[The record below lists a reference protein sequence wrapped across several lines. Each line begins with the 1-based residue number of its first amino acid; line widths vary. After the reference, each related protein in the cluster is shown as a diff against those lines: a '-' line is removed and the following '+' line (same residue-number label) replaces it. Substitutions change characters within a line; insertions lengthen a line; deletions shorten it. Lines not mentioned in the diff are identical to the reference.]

1 MESASAVTLPAH
13 AIGRTPSNRITDSPR
28 LCGTRSARYANASG
42 MSDGAPTAASAC
54 VERRVI
60 SRDKAAVSSR
70 FALATSAVRS
80 FSFGANGARGPGRT
94 GVLTHIAIRK
104 SGIAEN
110 ARIARR
116 LTASLLTLRL
126 PADAMTLPSPLPMS
140 GPLRVKELNPAQIS
154 AVLGNDP
161 RLIIPIGTCEQHGPH
176 LPLGCDTIIV
186 ERMSDD
192 LSAEYGVLRAP
203 TVEYGVNV
211 DTERGFTGNASLRKK
226 TLHRLLND
234 LIDSWE
240 ATGVREFILL
250 TAHGHDPH
258 QEALATVI
266 STAAR
271 VRVVDIFGVNLSD
284 LLEGQREAMHGDE
297 VDTSIMLYLAPGMV
311 SLDQAQDYMMS
322 REQLRRYRRGWLT
335 VPSGSAGSIGRPSLA
350 SAAKGKLI
358 YDRIY
363 SKISDRIFLAPSPSE

>member
-1 MESASAVTLPAH
+1 VP
-13 AIGRTPSNRITDSPR
+13 
-28 LCGTRSARYANASG
+28 
-42 MSDGAPTAASAC
+42 
-54 VERRVI
+54 
-60 SRDKAAVSSR
+60 
-70 FALATSAVRS
+70 AVRGS
-80 FSFGANGARGPGRT
+80 A

-104 SGIAEN
+104 SGIAAN

-116 LTASLLTLRL
+116 RRLPLLTLSL
-126 PADAMTLPSPLPMS
+126 PADAMTLPSPLPVS
-140 GPLRVKELNPAQIS
+140 GPLRVKELNPAQVTAI
-154 AVLGNDP
+154 LGNDP

-186 ERMSDD
+186 EHVCDD

-226 TLHRLLND
+226 TLHRMLND

-240 ATGVREFILL
+240 ATGVREFILI

-266 STAAR
+266 TTAAR

-284 LLEGQREAMHGDE
+284 LLQGQREAMHGDE
-297 VDTSIMLYLAPGMV
+297 VDTSIMLFLRPELV
-311 SLDQAQDYMMS
+311 NLDLAQDYMMS
-322 REQLRRYRRGWLT
+322 RDQLRRSRRGWLT

-350 SAAKGKLI
+350 SADKGKRLYESI
-358 YDRIY
+358 FA
-363 SKISDRIFLAPSPSE
+363 KISDRIFLAPAPAE